1 MMTIFPPFPINVT
14 NVSNCENSRI
24 LSIFTNFK
32 KHNYRLP
39 NLHKYS
45 RNSQDIFMIIDSIQ
59 IIIEWS
65 TNAELELEIYRNFYK
80 KYLFTLIY

>member
-1 MMTIFPPFPINVT
+1 MLQMLVTVRIQEYYQFLLILKNIITDYQIYIN
-14 NVSNCENSRI
+14 I
-24 LSIFTNFK
+24 LEIG
-32 KHNYRLP
+32 Y
-39 NLHKYS
+39 
-45 RNSQDIFMIIDSIQ
+45 FMIIDSIQ